1 MLNPNVSLP
10 VKELGKPA
18 GLLKKYILEC
28 LLTSGSD
35 TIKTDLNTFTARK
48 GSQSL
53 VIDDEELLPDEF
65 VESFTEV
72 VNRVKKDEL
81 KRQLWPALKFK
92 VRILKLGHELYK
104 CDEES
109 NLLPSTDSPG

>member
-10 VKELGKPA
+10 VKSWENRA

-81 KRQLWPALKFK
+81 KKAIMAGTEIQGAHLETGPRALQ
-92 VRILKLGHELYK
+92 VR
-104 CDEES
+104 
-109 NLLPSTDSPG
+109 